1 LYSVL
6 PTGLLPLDDARYGLT
21 AVSNMVKE
29 YIERVG
35 EALVRSQI
43 GVSSG
48 GDEFINQLIELHT
61 KYATLVEKCFE
72 DDALF
77 LKALKEA
84 HEVFMNLDL
93 KGKGDGGSKKG
104 SGSSMPEL
112 LASYCDNLLKKGGVK
127 LEEEQIEERL
137 EKVVQLFSY
146 LQDKDMFNE
155 YYRKALA
162 KRLLNDKS
170 ASDEL
175 ERSLI
180 SKLTLRCWQQ
190 FTTKLDGMITDISLA
205 ADLKKNYDA
214 FKVTDEESANIA
226 DISVTVLTTGFW
238 PSYKHDQMQIPPELM
253 GCLDSF
259 TRFYDTHKKHTKLT
273 WLNTLG
279 HAMLD
284 VKFLTGKKKLE
295 VSIYQAAIV
304 LLFNEKD
311 SYTFAE
317 VQQAISLPAEEV
329 KRYLI
334 SLSCGKSKVVRKANK
349 GPQIADDETFTI
361 DWKFKDKKA
370 RIKFPMIKTDQMRE
384 KDRGEAESVVN
395 EDRKHAIEAAIVRT
409 MKMRKVMMH
418 NQLVME
424 VINQLNALFK
434 PDPRVIRKR
443 IEDLIVREYLER
455 DKDDMQKF
463 RYLA

>member
-1 LYSVL
+1 
-6 PTGLLPLDDARYGLT
+6 
-21 AVSNMVKE
+21 
-29 YIERVG
+29 
-35 EALVRSQI
+35 
-43 GVSSG
+43 
-48 GDEFINQLIELHT
+48 
-61 KYATLVEKCFE
+61 
-72 DDALF
+72 
-77 LKALKEA
+77 
-84 HEVFMNLDL
+84 
-93 KGKGDGGSKKG
+93 
-104 SGSSMPEL
+104 
-112 LASYCDNLLKKGGVK
+112 
-127 LEEEQIEERL
+127 
-137 EKVVQLFSY
+137 
-146 LQDKDMFNE
+146 
-155 YYRKALA
+155 
-162 KRLLNDKS
+162 
-170 ASDEL
+170 
-175 ERSLI
+175 
-180 SKLTLRCWQQ
+180 
-190 FTTKLDGMITDISLA
+190 MITDISLA
-205 ADLKKNYDA
+205 TDLKKNYDG
-214 FKVTDEESANIA
+214 FKATDGESSNIA

-238 PSYKHDQMQIPPELM
+238 PSYKHDQMQIPLELM

-284 VKFLTGKKKLE
+284 VKFSTGKKKLE
-295 VSIYQAAIV
+295 VSIYQATII

-334 SLSCGKSKVVRKANK
+334 SLSCGRSKLLRKANK
-349 GPQIADDETFTI
+349 GPQISDDELFTI

-370 RIKFPMIKTDQMRE
+370 RIKFPMIKTDQMKE